1 MAQTPQLETAPPDW
15 MRPLLLTQQQTAA
28 LLNVC
33 ERTVRNLIRAR
44 KLPVKFIGRRCLI
57 PADAVEKFARKTAGE

>member
-1 MAQTPQLETAPPDW
+1 MREEFNLNWRPA
-15 MRPLLLTQQQTAA
+15 RPLLLTQQQTACW
-28 LLNVC
+28 LNIS

-57 PADAVEKFARKTAGE
+57 PADAVEKFAKKVAGE